1 MTPNQGSVEM
11 PGLSTDQ
18 RRRVSVLVA
27 GSTALALGLASLAS
41 TAASAAGPP
50 ARCVA
55 GAPGLGDP
63 YYPTYGNGGY
73 DVRRYD
79 LDVAYDPATDV
90 LDGRAEIHARAM
102 QSLCSFNLDL
112 VGMTVRSVRVDGMPA
127 AWTRSGQE
135 LIITPQHPL
144 KHGHRF
150 GVAVEYDGV
159 PHEFVIVFPDGFELR
174 TGFMATPDGATVA
187 GEPEVAAGWFPVNDH
202 PLDKAAYSFDVT
214 VPREYEVVAN
224 GFLTQVSTRGGQ
236 TTYEWDAREPMASYL
251 ATIDIGRWDVH
262 QWRTE
267 SGIPVYDAVDSALTG
282 ELRQAIDSS
291 LARQGEVLD
300 VLEEAFGRYPFST
313 VGAIVDN
320 QDDLFFALEN
330 QTRPVYSKY
339 FWLDADGNPDP
350 VAGDFVVAHELA
362 HQWFGDD
369 VAVEHWQHI
378 WLNEGFA
385 TYAEWLWAE
394 HEGFA
399 TIQESFQEAYD
410 SIPADDPFWDLVIG
424 DPGVPAL
431 FDFPV
436 YLRGAMTLQALRNEV
451 GDDAFWRIIQKWA
464 KSQAGGNG
472 STAEFIALAERI
484 SHQQLDALFDA
495 WLFTPGKPAIATA
508 SVSGLSSSSTAS
520 QGFTKQWLTG
530 LSERL
535 QKGRY

>member
-1 MTPNQGSVEM
+1 MPGFSIYRRRPVFAVIAGSV
-11 PGLSTDQ
+11 
-18 RRRVSVLVA
+18 
-27 GSTALALGLASLAS
+27 ALALGLASMAS
-41 TAASAAGPP
+41 AAASAAGATAP
-50 ARCVA
+50 CVA

-73 DVRRYD
+73 DVRTYD

-90 LDGRAEIHARAM
+90 LDGRAEIHATAT

-112 VGMTVRSVRVDGMPA
+112 VGMTVRSVEVDDEPA

-135 LIITPQHPL
+135 FVITPQNPL
-144 KHGHRF
+144 KRGHKF
-150 GVAVEYDGV
+150 EVAVEYDGV
-159 PHEFVIVFPDGFELR
+159 PQEFVIVFPDGFELR

-214 VPREYEVVAN
+214 VPRGYEVVAN
-224 GFLTQVSTRGGQ
+224 GVLTQVSTRGGW
-236 TTYEWDAREPMASYL
+236 TTFEWDAHEPMASYL
-251 ATIDIGRWDVH
+251 ATIDIGSWDVH
-262 QWRTE
+262 QWQTDSR
-267 SGIPVYDAVDSALTG
+267 IPVYDAVDSALTG
-282 ELRQAIDSS
+282 GLRQAIDSS
-291 LARQGEVLD
+291 LARQGEILD

-339 FWLDADGNPDP
+339 FWLDAEGNPDP
-350 VAGDFVVAHELA
+350 VAGDFVVVHELA

-385 TYAEWLWAE
+385 TYAEWIWAE

-399 TIQESFQEAYD
+399 TTQESFEDAYN

-451 GDDAFWRIIQKWA
+451 GDDAFWRIIQRWA
-464 KSQAGGNG
+464 KSQSGGNG
-472 STAEFIALAERI
+472 TTAEFVALAERI
-484 SHQQLDALFDA
+484 SGQQLDALFDA
-495 WLFTPGKPAIATA
+495 WLFTAGKPAMAAA
-508 SVSGLSSSSTAS
+508 SVSGPSSLSMAP
-520 QGFTKQWLTG
+520 QGFTRQWLTG

-535 QKGRY
+535 QKGRV